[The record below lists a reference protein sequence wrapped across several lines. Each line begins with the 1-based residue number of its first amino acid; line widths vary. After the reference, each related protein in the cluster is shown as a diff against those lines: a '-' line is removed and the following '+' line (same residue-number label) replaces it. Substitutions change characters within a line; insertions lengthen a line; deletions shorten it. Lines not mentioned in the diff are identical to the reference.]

1 MLSLN
6 YLYPAL
12 VAIWILPR
20 DIRCNGYNVTDV
32 DPDIVWPIR
41 RSTQEPGG
49 RTDIPRSG
57 IKYNETILPA
67 PEPISGK
74 QSMKKYEPANQGVQN
89 YTD

>member
-1 MLSLN
+1 MLTLN
-6 YLYPAL
+6 DLFTAL
-12 VAIWILPR
+12 IVTWILPKN
-20 DIRCNGYNVTDV
+20 IICNANPTIGMNHE
-32 DPDIVWPIR
+32 IALPIR

-67 PEPISGK
+67 PEPISEK
-74 QSMKKYEPANQGVQN
+74 QLIKKYEPSYQGVQN